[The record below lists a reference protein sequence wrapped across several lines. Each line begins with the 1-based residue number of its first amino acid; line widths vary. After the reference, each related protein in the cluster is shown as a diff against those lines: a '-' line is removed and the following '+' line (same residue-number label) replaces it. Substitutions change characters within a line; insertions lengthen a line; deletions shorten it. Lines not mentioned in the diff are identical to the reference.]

1 MTNESRFGN
10 LRKGK
15 FDNVWPLRDEKLI
28 QLQMPS
34 LERWL
39 FLLLDVLNI
48 VLEMCCAHEHAEPQ
62 LSWIERMENGK
73 GILAFLCI
81 MDLASSYP
89 KPGWHTALAEI
100 LEDQTKH
107 ELTSHSCQVQP
118 TSVVS
123 QLALESIL
131 LSGVYTKFSPIQL
144 WRIQRAMSNH
154 PPWSMPEFVSIHLA
168 DLVEGF
174 LESELLPLGNTKAQ
188 KTN

>member
-15 FDNVWPLRDEKLI
+15 SDNVWPLRDEKLI

-48 VLEMCCAHEHAEPQ
+48 VLEMCRTYEHTEPL
-62 LSWIERMENGK
+62 LSYIVRMENGK
-73 GILAFLCI
+73 GILAFLHI
-81 MDLASSYP
+81 LDLANSYP

-107 ELTSHSCQVQP
+107 ELTSHWCQVQP

-123 QLALESIL
+123 QLTPESIL
-131 LSGVYTKFSPIQL
+131 LSSVYMKFSPIQL
-144 WRIQRAMSNH
+144 WRIQRAARNH
-154 PPWSMPEFVSIHLA
+154 PPRSVPEFVSIHLA
-168 DLVEGF
+168 DLLEAF
-174 LESELLPLGNTKAQ
+174 PESELLPSGNTKAQ